1 MKIRNTIGIVTGG
14 TSGLGKA
21 TVAKLLDL
29 GVMVIIFDLKSPEIT
44 NQTRL
49 DYIKTDITNEENV
62 EKSVEY
68 VKSQYGRIDI
78 LVNCAGIG
86 YTEEIIDHNTK
97 NFVKV
102 FQINCLG
109 TFLSCKHIAKKM
121 KENTDEEKGV
131 IINVASIAGTD
142 GTSGQ
147 VAYSASKG
155 AILGMSMPMARDLSK
170 YNIRVSTISPGP
182 IDTGIKM
189 ASYAN
194 KLKKL
199 SCVQRFGYPEEFA
212 KLVVHVIENQY
223 FAGTPIRFD
232 GGLLKP
238 HMDSLL

>member
-14 TSGLGKA
+14 ANGLGKA
-21 TVAKLLDL
+21 TASKLMDL
-29 GVMVIIFDLKSPEIT
+29 GVMVIIFDLKSPEIKD
-44 NQTRL
+44 QIRM

-62 EKSVEY
+62 IKSVEY
-68 VKSQYGRIDI
+68 VKKQYGRIDI

-86 YTEEIIDHNTK
+86 YTEEIIDHNTDK
-97 NFVKV
+97 FIKV

-109 TFLSCKHIAKKM
+109 TFLCCKHISKKM
-121 KENTDEEKGV
+121 KENTNDERGV
-131 IINVASIAGTD
+131 IINIASIAGTD

-155 AILGMSMPMARDLSK
+155 AILGMSMPLARDLSK
-170 YNIRVSTISPGP
+170 FNIRVSTISPGP

-189 ASYAN
+189 ASYAD

-199 SCVQRFGYPEEFA
+199 SCVQRFGYPDEFA
-212 KLVVHVIENQY
+212 KLVAHIIENEY
-223 FAGTPIRFD
+223 FAGSPIRFD
-232 GGLLKP
+232 GGLIKP

>member
-1 MKIRNTIGIVTGG
+1 MKIINTVGIVTGG
-14 TSGLGKA
+14 TCGLGKA
-21 TVAKLLDL
+21 TVAKLLDM

-86 YTEEIIDHNTK
+86 YTEEIIDHNTDD
-97 NFVKV
+97 FVKV

-109 TFLSCKHIAKKM
+109 TFLCCKYIAKKM
-121 KENTDEEKGV
+121 KENTEEERGV
-131 IINVASIAGTD
+131 IINVASIAGTE

-189 ASYAN
+189 ASYAE

-212 KLVVHVIENQY
+212 KLVIHIIENQY
-223 FAGTPIRFD
+223 FAGSPIRFD
-232 GGLLKP
+232 GGLIKP
-238 HMDSLL
+238 HMDSL